1 MQEIGKRILNL
12 RKENNMTQMELAD
25 MMGITYQAVS
35 SWERGNSMPDI
46 EKIPQLADLFHVS
59 IDELIG
65 ESRVIKTVL
74 NNSDGEVVKNFSEEE
89 LKEVLPIIKP
99 NQISHIISES
109 DMANIKDIKMF
120 LPYMSEEDVKGTAV
134 KAQADGKDI
143 AAYLPFMAEE
153 DVKEI
158 AEKAQADGKD
168 IAAYLPFMAE
178 EDIKEISMKAYA
190 DGKDVLIYLPFMQ
203 EDDVKE
209 ITLRACSDR
218 KDIDLFLQ
226 YLQYIDDEKD
236 IKDIMSA
243 YMQK

>member
-1 MQEIGKRILNL
+1 MQEIGKRILNY

-25 MMGITYQAVS
+25 MIGISYQAVS

-46 EKIPQLADLFHVS
+46 EKIPKLADLFHVS

-74 NNSDGEVVKNFSEEE
+74 NNSDGEVAKNFSEEE

-109 DMANIKDIKMF
+109 DMSNIKDIKMF
-120 LPYMSEEDVKGTAV
+120 LPYMSEEDVKEIAE
-134 KAQADGKDI
+134 KAQAEGKDI

-153 DVKEI
+153 DV
-158 AEKAQADGKD
+158 
-168 IAAYLPFMAE
+168 
-178 EDIKEISMKAYA
+178 KEISMKAYA

-203 EDDVKE
+203 EEDVKE
-209 ITLRACSDR
+209 ITLRACSDG
-218 KDIDLFLQ
+218 KDISLFLK
-226 YLQYIDDEKD
+226 YIDEKD

>member
-1 MQEIGKRILNL
+1 MQEIGKRILNY

-25 MMGITYQAVS
+25 MIGISYQAVS

-46 EKIPQLADLFHVS
+46 EKIPKLADLFHVS

-74 NNSDGEVVKNFSEEE
+74 NNSDGEVAKNFSEEE

-120 LPYMSEEDVKGTAV
+120 LPYMSEEEVKGIAV
-134 KAQADGKDI
+134 KAQAEGKDI
-143 AAYLPFMAEE
+143 AT
-153 DVKEI
+153 
-158 AEKAQADGKD
+158 
-168 IAAYLPFMAE
+168 YLPFMAE

-203 EDDVKE
+203 EEDVKE
-209 ITLRACSDR
+209 ITLRACSDG
-218 KDIDLFLQ
+218 KDISLFLK
-226 YLQYIDDEKD
+226 YIDEKD